1 MNEFVVELPI
11 GLVAHGKIQPG
22 LFVHNAFCVG
32 KGEETGFSVVRAHAA
47 LAETAEA
54 HFAGGQMD
62 DCVVDAAAAETA
74 MGGHKAGGL
83 FVTGE
88 KVEGQG
94 MSHGIDFGDST
105 LQGIQVSTG
114 RTGPK
119 ISSCMTGSEKVTLS
133 MTVGAIFS
141 FSGRVE
147 PPQTVLAG
155 SMSFRI
161 R

>member
-1 MNEFVVELPI
+1 MQFVVELPV

-22 LFVHNAFCVG
+22 LFVHNAFRVG

-94 MSHGIDFGDST
+94 MSHGIDFGDSA
-105 LQGIQVSTG
+105 LQGIPGQH
-114 RTGPK
+114 RQD
-119 ISSCMTGSEKVTLS
+119 
-133 MTVGAIFS
+133 GAEDFLLHDRIGEGYVVHDRRCNF
-141 FSGRVE
+141 
-147 PPQTVLAG
+147 QL
-155 SMSFRI
+155 FRQGGAATDGLGGI
-161 R
+161 HEFQ

>member
-22 LFVHNAFCVG
+22 LFVHNAFRVG

-47 LAETAEA
+47 LA
-54 HFAGGQMD
+54 
-62 DCVVDAAAAETA
+62 
-74 MGGHKAGGL
+74 
-83 FVTGE
+83 
-88 KVEGQG
+88 
-94 MSHGIDFGDST
+94 
-105 LQGIQVSTG
+105 
-114 RTGPK
+114 GPK